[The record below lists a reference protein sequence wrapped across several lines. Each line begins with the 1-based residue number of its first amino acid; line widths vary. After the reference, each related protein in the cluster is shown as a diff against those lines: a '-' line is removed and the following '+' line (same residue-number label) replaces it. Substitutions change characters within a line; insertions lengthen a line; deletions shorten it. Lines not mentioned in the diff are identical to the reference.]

1 MRKTVS
7 VIGLGYIGLPTAAI
21 LASRGYLV
29 SGVDI
34 DEAVVNVVNG
44 GEVHIIE
51 PGLDELVMGCVKNSS
66 FKAFTTMQKAD
77 VYIIC
82 VPTPFYKKNEELIPN
97 IDYIISATNS
107 MLHILKSGDL
117 VILESTS
124 PVGTS
129 DQISKI
135 IADAGVKDV
144 LVAYCP
150 ERVLPGNTLVELLE
164 NDRVVGGV
172 SAGATEKA
180 AEFYK
185 TFVNGKILKTKANV
199 AEMCKLVENSYRDL
213 NIAFANELSVICK
226 NENIDVWELIDL
238 ANHHPRVDIMQPGVG
253 VGGHCIAVD
262 PWFLVHMA
270 KNDARLIRLA
280 RSVNDNKPN
289 WILDDIFQNVSKLK
303 EILGRPPKIACY
315 GVTYKPDIDDLRESP
330 ALKIVQRLI
339 QDHPDLMVVE
349 PNIENYEA
357 LNLVSIDASIKANP
371 DLRIFLVKHSIFIEM
386 KLSSPLNGSISLD
399 YCGVFNN

>member
-1 MRKTVS
+1 
-7 VIGLGYIGLPTAAI
+7 
-21 LASRGYLV
+21 
-29 SGVDI
+29 
-34 DEAVVNVVNG
+34 
-44 GEVHIIE
+44 
-51 PGLDELVMGCVKNSS
+51 
-66 FKAFTTMQKAD
+66 
-77 VYIIC
+77 
-82 VPTPFYKKNEELIPN
+82 
-97 IDYIISATNS
+97 
-107 MLHILKSGDL
+107 
-117 VILESTS
+117 
-124 PVGTS
+124 
-129 DQISKI
+129 
-135 IADAGVKDV
+135 
-144 LVAYCP
+144 
-150 ERVLPGNTLVELLE
+150 
-164 NDRVVGGV
+164 
-172 SAGATEKA
+172 
-180 AEFYK
+180 
-185 TFVNGKILKTKANV
+185 
-199 AEMCKLVENSYRDL
+199 
-213 NIAFANELSVICK
+213 
-226 NENIDVWELIDL
+226 
-238 ANHHPRVDIMQPGVG
+238 MQPGVG